1 MNEATF
7 TDRIRAFQL
16 TPTQILVI
24 GFASVI
30 TVGTILLSLPFAAAE
45 GRVIA
50 PLDALF
56 TATSAICV
64 TGLITKD
71 TPVDFSLFGQTVILV
86 LIQIGGLGYMTFST
100 VMAIVMGKRIGLRE
114 RLVIQETFSTFTLE
128 GLVRFTIGIIQFTV
142 IAELV
147 GGAILTF
154 RFIQDHPPIE
164 AAYLGLF
171 HSVSAFNNAGFSLF
185 STSLVAYRGD
195 WLVNGVILVL
205 IVLGGL
211 GFLVYHDILRRV
223 KKEVLRLSLHTK
235 VVLITSLVL
244 IVIGSA
250 TFFLFERQNPTSLEA
265 LPLREQILASVF
277 QSVAAR
283 TGGFNTVDIGALTTP
298 TLYMIVLLMFIGASP
313 GGTGGGIKTS
323 TFAVMA
329 IALWSTM
336 RAKED
341 VTIFYRRLSPLV
353 VAKAFFL
360 ASLAM
365 ILITGV
371 TLVLLYS
378 DHQTLQK
385 TLFEVASATGTVGF
399 STGDG
404 GTRSLAAVF
413 SDFGKSLLI
422 LCMVLGRIGP
432 LVIGVTALSHVQRS
446 RYRYPEGKL
455 MIG

>member
-7 TDRIRAFQL
+7 TDRIRAYQL

-30 TVGTILLSLPFAAAE
+30 SIGTILLSLPFAAAE
-45 GRVIA
+45 GRIVE

-56 TATSAICV
+56 TAASAICV
-64 TGLITKD
+64 TGLIIKD
-71 TPVDFSLFGQTVILV
+71 TPADFSLFGQIVILI

-100 VMAIVMGKRIGLRE
+100 IMALVMGKRIGLRE

-128 GLVRFTIGIIQFTV
+128 GLVRFTVGIFQFSLV
-142 IAELV
+142 AELI
-147 GGAILTF
+147 GAVVLTF
-154 RFIQDHPPIE
+154 RFVQDHTPVQ
-164 AAYLGLF
+164 AFYLGLF

-185 STSLVAYRGD
+185 SNNLMGYRGD
-195 WLVNGVILVL
+195 WVVNSVILVL
-205 IVLGGL
+205 IILGGL
-211 GFLVYHDILRRV
+211 GFLVYHDVLQRI
-223 KKEVLRLSLHTK
+223 KKETFRLSLHTK
-235 VVLITSLVL
+235 VVVITSLVL
-244 IVIGSA
+244 IVVGA
-250 TFFLFERQNPTSLEA
+250 AMFFLFENQNPNTLKP
-265 LPLREQILASVF
+265 LPFHEQLMASVF

-283 TGGFNTVDIGALTTP
+283 TAGFNTVDFGALSTP
-298 TLYMIVLLMFIGASP
+298 TLYLIILLMFIGASP

-341 VTIFYRRLSPLV
+341 VTVFYRRLSPLV

-365 ILITGV
+365 ILVTGV

-378 DHQTLQK
+378 EHQTLQK
-385 TLFEVASATGTVGF
+385 TLFEVASAAGTVGF
-399 STGDG
+399 SVGDG
-404 GTRSLAAVF
+404 GTRSLAALF
-413 SDFGKSLLI
+413 GDFGKSLLI

-432 LVIGVTALSHVQRS
+432 LAIGITSLSHVQRS
-446 RYRYPEGKL
+446 RYRYPEGKV